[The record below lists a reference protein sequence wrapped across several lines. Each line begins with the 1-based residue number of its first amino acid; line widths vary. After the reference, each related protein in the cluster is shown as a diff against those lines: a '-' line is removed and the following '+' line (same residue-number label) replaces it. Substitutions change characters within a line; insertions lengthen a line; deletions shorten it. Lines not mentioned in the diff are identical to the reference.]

1 LEGAVKKQDMQRL
14 IEDMPKDKEIFV
26 HNEEDFDVF
35 LLRPSVLSERF
46 KDYDVDKNFQIW
58 LLEKKHSRKFR
69 PNHLRVFIDLNLR
82 VRSRPDLTEKL
93 LEAFDQIFKGE
104 DPEIQ
109 LKELSKEKFDFELNK
124 IEIIGVLSQLFII
137 EQEYG
142 YNKDSKYDPPSLFY
156 QGWVREFI
164 DNPKEIDNL
173 CMSVSRG
180 QPPTAKYVNVENK
193 KSRKYDLLKLMKP
206 LWYLDEQ

>member
-1 LEGAVKKQDMQRL
+1 MKKQDMQRL